1 MPVSHAARAAV
12 APCARGARRRAAGF
26 TLVEM
31 LVSLVITSVGLL
43 GVAKLAL
50 GTVQANDSALMRSQ
64 ATALM
69 QQIIENM
76 RANDTLAQAGEYNVA
91 IGVTPA
97 GSGIPATDLVAWKT
111 LLQSALPDGDGS
123 VTTAQEINPATGSDE
138 TVATVTV
145 QWNDSVAQQS
155 FGVPA
160 GGTMVVSAETML

>member
-1 MPVSHAARAAV
+1 VSDIRHK
-12 APCARGARRRAAGF
+12 RRRIAGF

-64 ATALM
+64 ATVLM

-76 RANDTLAQAGEYNVA
+76 RANRTLALTGSYN
-91 IGVTPA
+91 IGLGVTPVA
-97 GSGIPATDLVAWKT
+97 SGIPGTDLAAWES
-111 LLQSALPDGDGS
+111 LLQSELPDGEGS
-123 VTTAQEINPATGSDE
+123 VSTVQETNPATGGLE

-145 QWNDSVAQQS
+145 QWNDSVAEQS
-155 FGVPA
+155 FGAPA
-160 GGTMVVSAETML
+160 GGNQSITAETML

>member
-1 MPVSHAARAAV
+1 MSVSAIHHNK
-12 APCARGARRRAAGF
+12 GRRVAGF

-64 ATALM
+64 ATVLM

-76 RANDTLAQAGEYNVA
+76 RANRDLALAGNYNIA
-91 IGVTPA
+91 LGATPA
-97 GSGIPATDLVAWKT
+97 GSGIAVTDLAAWKDAM
-111 LLQSALPDGDGS
+111 QAQLPSGQGS
-123 VTTAQEINPATGSDE
+123 VTTTQETNPATGGFE
-138 TVATVTV
+138 TVAIVTV
-145 QWNDSVAQQS
+145 QWDDSVAQAT

-160 GGTMVVSAETML
+160 GGNQVISAETML

>member
-1 MPVSHAARAAV
+1 MNAHRHN
-12 APCARGARRRAAGF
+12 RRRAGGF

-64 ATALM
+64 ATVLM

-76 RANDTLAQAGEYNVA
+76 RANRTLALSGSYDIA
-91 IGVTPA
+91 IGVSPA
-97 GSGIPATDLVAWKT
+97 GAGVPAADLATWKG
-111 LLQSALPDGDGS
+111 LLQSELPTGDGS
-123 VTTAQEINPATGSDE
+123 VTTTQEINPATGGLE

-145 QWNDSVAQQS
+145 QWDDSVAERS
-155 FGVPA
+155 FGAAA
-160 GGTMVVSAETML
+160 GGNQALTAETML